1 MKIRLKVSV
10 KVRGGRVFTPGVYD
24 SEIEAYSPLFDVLD
38 LDSESD
44 AFESLTPIPAVVE
57 DLPPDDLGGDGDS
70 DEDSDEDEVIEE
82 DGVEEEE
89 AVEEEEVEEKP
100 KKKKGNKKKGK

>member
-1 MKIRLKVSV
+1 MKIRLKISV

-24 SEIEAYSPLFDVLD
+24 SEIEAYSPLFAVLD

-44 AFESLTPIPAVVE
+44 AFESLTPIPVVE
-57 DLPPDDLGGDGDS
+57 DLPPDVGGDGDS
-70 DEDSDEDEVIEE
+70 DEDEVVEEDE
-82 DGVEEEE
+82 
-89 AVEEEEVEEKP
+89 AEEEEVEEKP

>member
-1 MKIRLKVSV
+1 MMKIRLKVSV

-24 SEIEAYSPLFDVLD
+24 SEIEAYFPLFAVLD

-44 AFESLTPIPAVVE
+44 AFEYLNTPIPAPVE
-57 DLPPDDLGGDGDS
+57 NLPPGDLGGDGDS
-70 DEDSDEDEVIEE
+70 DEDEVIEE
-82 DGVEEEE
+82 DEAEEEE
-89 AVEEEEVEEKP
+89 EIVEEEEVEEKP